1 MKVQE
6 INMLNIKHNDLV
18 DKYYIDSEQ
27 NKLLKKENYLLKDT
41 IFKQQY
47 IFKST
52 MSTLIDIIDSLVFK
66 DFSEPNSVKM
76 KNNVFEN
83 SAEAL
88 KAYNTEGI
96 VPLT

>member
-66 DFSEPNSVKM
+66 DFSESNSVKL